1 MVLNAAE
8 ASLYGKAWRHIGWVF
23 FRGRCYTEVVLMGN
37 MDMVWRGLAARLS
50 PNRRPGCDELAFLE
64 IYEELVAQGYC
75 S

>member
-1 MVLNAAE
+1 MVKHGGLLGG
-8 ASLYGKAWRHIGWVF
+8 SFSGKGA
-23 FRGRCYTEVVLMGN
+23 TLEVVLMGN